1 MSRASPAHTL
11 GMNSLSF
18 DLERVGYLARTSQLY
33 SFGHTRR
40 DIDAAVRAGWLK
52 RPIRSWVATRNA
64 PRDAVIAIMHH
75 GKLTGA
81 TALASFGAWSGLDTS
96 IHVAV
101 PPSSPGR
108 AGRSSVPLAEFV
120 PLVRHR
126 VGVVLHWAAYRAPLA
141 HEPQWRVP
149 IVDALVQFAR
159 TESDDFIVAAIDSAL
174 HVGALPPSDLP
185 GFFLRLPRR
194 LRRLRAFINAK
205 SESGTESLVR
215 FRAASIADT
224 IDVQVQ
230 IGPHRVDLLINGWL
244 VIEVNSE
251 EWHANSRVEDSK
263 RVNWLTARGYRVL
276 SFDYTEVMFG
286 WDTCL
291 ASLHEMLRN
300 PMTIRA
306 SEPRSTGSG

>member
-1 MSRASPAHTL
+1 
-11 GMNSLSF
+11 MNSLTF
-18 DLERVGYLARTSQLY
+18 DLQRVGHLARTSQLY

-64 PRDAVIAIMHH
+64 PRDAVIAIVHH

-81 TALASFGAWSGLDTS
+81 TAIATFGVWSGLDAS

-101 PPSSPGR
+101 PPSSPGG
-108 AGRSSVPLAEFV
+108 AGRSTV
-120 PLVRHR
+120 PLVQFVPPERPR
-126 VGVVLHWAAYRAPLA
+126 VGVVLHWAAHSAPRV

-159 TESDDFIVAAIDSAL
+159 AESDDFVVAAIDSAL
-174 HVGALPPSDLP
+174 HVGVLPPSDLP
-185 GFFLRLPRR
+185 GLFRRLPRR
-194 LRRLRAFINAK
+194 LRRLRAFVNAQ

-215 FRAASIADT
+215 FRAASLVDT
-224 IDVQVQ
+224 IDIQVQ

-251 EWHANSRVEDSK
+251 KWHTSSRVEDSK
-263 RVNWLTARGYRVL
+263 RVNWLTAHGYRVL
-276 SFDYTEVMFG
+276 TFDYTEVMFE

-291 ASLHEMLRN
+291 ATLHEMLRN
-300 PMTIRA
+300 PMTSRA
-306 SEPRSTGSG
+306 SETRSAESGNR